1 MICVTHG
8 SIGAAVPTPHPQT
21 TRRFGFLDSWRQSC
35 GASSSCSQRTG
46 LESLRSNSWNASPVN
61 GSWKRAVRHGYTT
74 YVRRPRPVDEGSA
87 PQPIIVNSRN
97 MPSVSEVTLALAAL
111 ANPARR
117 EVAYRAAVWQA
128 GNGSHKRSAA
138 QTTLIAA
145 WWCEAGGLLQADE
158 QGPKA

>member
-21 TRRFGFLDSWRQSC
+21 TRRFGFLDSWRQSS

-87 PQPIIVNSRN
+87 PQPIVVNSRN

>member
-1 MICVTHG
+1 MSHRAQPTRQF
-8 SIGAAVPTPHPQT
+8 PTPRPRT

-35 GASSSCSQRTG
+35 DTSSSCSQRTG
-46 LESLRSNSWNASPVN
+46 LESLGSNSWN
-61 GSWKRAVRHGYTT
+61 GSSVDSSCNRAARHDYTT

-128 GNGSHKRSAA
+128 GNGSHKRSTA

-145 WWCEAGGLLQADE
+145 WWCEAGGTTAGQ
-158 QGPKA
+158 

>member
-8 SIGAAVPTPHPQT
+8 SIGAAVSTPHPRT

-35 GASSSCSQRTG
+35 GVSLSCSQRTG

-61 GSWKRAVRHGYTT
+61 GSCKRAGRHGYTT
-74 YVRRPRPVDEGSA
+74 YVRCPRPVDEGSA
-87 PQPIIVNSRN
+87 LQPIIVNSRN

-111 ANPARR
+111 ANPAQH
-117 EVAYRAAVWQA
+117 EVAYCAVVRQA

-138 QTTLIAA
+138 QTIPRLPNRYIKSIIDI
-145 WWCEAGGLLQADE
+145 L
-158 QGPKA
+158 KI